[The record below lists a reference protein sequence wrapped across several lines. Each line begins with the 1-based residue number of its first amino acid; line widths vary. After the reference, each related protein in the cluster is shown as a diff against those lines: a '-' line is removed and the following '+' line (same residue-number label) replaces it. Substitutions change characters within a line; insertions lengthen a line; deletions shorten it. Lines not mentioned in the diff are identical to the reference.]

1 MKKEKICPICK
12 SFKDKNY
19 IPEMILHINKMIK
32 SKQPT
37 EILNKENGV
46 VFSNYYYKL
55 HREECLI
62 DFEMLIEEKE
72 IKLNKDIETTEKS
85 FVSSIDIK
93 EIVEEYRN
101 MSIEDKI
108 NSHLKNLDEIKYLT
122 GYITNYNLINGYT
135 YKGFIPKEDI
145 NSLKIINDMVDNN
158 INETFKFS
166 FVGKN
171 SQEIFNSSFE
181 AFIQG
186 KLNLKQM
193 DDISKLAL
201 AKMRIENYNKEDK
214 NLLYEQ
220 ERESEEQLMVKI
232 QNLRETIEFAEWQ
245 DSKNEKK
252 S

>member
-1 MKKEKICPICK
+1 
-12 SFKDKNY
+12 
-19 IPEMILHINKMIK
+19 
-32 SKQPT
+32 
-37 EILNKENGV
+37 
-46 VFSNYYYKL
+46 
-55 HREECLI
+55 
-62 DFEMLIEEKE
+62 
-72 IKLNKDIETTEKS
+72 
-85 FVSSIDIK
+85 
-93 EIVEEYRN
+93 
-101 MSIEDKI
+101 
-108 NSHLKNLDEIKYLT
+108 
-122 GYITNYNLINGYT
+122 
-135 YKGFIPKEDI
+135 
-145 NSLKIINDMVDNN
+145 MVDNN

>member
-1 MKKEKICPICK
+1 MRKEKVCYICQG
-12 SFKDKNY
+12 FKNKNY

-32 SKQPT
+32 SKETT
-37 EILNKENGV
+37 EKLNKETG
-46 VFSNYYYKL
+46 FDFTDYRYKL
-55 HREECLI
+55 HREQCLI
-62 DFEMLIEEKE
+62 NFEIPKKEQE
-72 IKLNKDIETTEKS
+72 IKLKKDIEITENS
-85 FVSSIDIK
+85 NDFSIDIK
-93 EIVEEYRN
+93 QIVEEYRN

-145 NSLKIINDMVDNN
+145 NSLKIINDMVENN

-181 AFIQG
+181 AFSQG
-186 KLNLKQM
+186 KLTLKQM

-214 NLLYEQ
+214 NFVFEQ
-220 ERESEEQLMVKI
+220 EKESEEQLMDKI
-232 QNLRETIEFAEWQ
+232 YTIRKVLEHHEKQN
-245 DSKNEKK
+245 KEKL
-252 S
+252 